1 LLLAETA
8 AVARRSDAF
17 RRLELLDHAGAR
29 RWLRATSSAAFAGL
43 VRRHGGDADEPL
55 VHPMFVVTID
65 GVKTADRSSSC
76 LPDAVAFLALQAVG
90 QSGAGAL

>member
-17 RRLELLDHAGAR
+17 RRLELLDDAGAR

-55 VHPMFVVTID
+55 MHPPAVVTIN
-65 GVKTADRSSSC
+65 GADVAGRSSS
-76 LPDAVAFLALQAVG
+76 
-90 QSGAGAL
+90 